1 MHQSL
6 KNEFFSHDNSVLK
19 RFVLLS
25 FTVILCITGSFTA
38 LAYELGEVTNGGTIT
53 GKVTLYGSIPEPR
66 VFPMV
71 LYPFGDFCKKISDG
85 EGLVLLQEFNV
96 DGAGGLQDAVVA
108 IQNIRHGKPFRTRD
122 TDLVTVNCMFHPA
135 DVPDSEQ
142 FERRDDHLVHV
153 HPLVTVMRNHS
164 VLSVVNR
171 DPIVHAAQVYQ
182 PEKGSRVLSFPI
194 PVSYQTR
201 SGYVALDKGMRITQ
215 VICEMHEYMQTWAWV
230 VDNPYFA
237 RTSKG
242 GLFTIENIP
251 PGTYKI
257 TAWHPHMKPVEKQVT
272 VQPQGTATLD
282 FELDAGQIVRP
293 IYETQTHF
301 RIPPERD
308 PTVDLKGC
316 EGPYC
321 VRRDSHH
328 SKNPD

>member
-1 MHQSL
+1 MFQFPKKEFYRRGNPML
-6 KNEFFSHDNSVLK
+6 KKFMQ
-19 RFVLLS
+19 LS
-25 FTVILCITGSFTA
+25 FPVIICIMWSFMA
-38 LAYELGEVTNGGTIT
+38 FAYESGEVTNGGTIT
-53 GKVTLYGSIPEPR
+53 GKVKLRGSIPEPR

-96 DGAGGLQDAVVA
+96 DIAGGLQDAIVA
-108 IQNIRHGKPFRTRD
+108 IQGIRHGKPFRSRD

-135 DVPDSEQ
+135 DIPDSEQ
-142 FERRDDHLVHV
+142 FDRRDGQLVHV

-182 PEKGSRVLSFPI
+182 PEKGSRVLSFPV
-194 PVSYQTR
+194 PVSYQT
-201 SGYVALDKGMRITQ
+201 SYGYVALDKGIRITQ
-215 VICEMHEYMQTWAWV
+215 IICEMHEYMQTWAWV
-230 VDNPYFA
+230 IDNPYFA

-251 PGTYKI
+251 QGTYKV
-257 TAWHPHMKPVEKQVT
+257 TVWHPHMQPVEKQVT
-272 VQPQGTATLD
+272 IRPGGTSMLD
-282 FELDAGQIVRP
+282 FDLDAGQIVRP
-293 IYETQTHF
+293 IYETQAHF

-308 PTVDLKGC
+308 PTVNLKGC

-321 VRRDSHH
+321 VRREHPH
-328 SKNPD
+328 AEKPQ